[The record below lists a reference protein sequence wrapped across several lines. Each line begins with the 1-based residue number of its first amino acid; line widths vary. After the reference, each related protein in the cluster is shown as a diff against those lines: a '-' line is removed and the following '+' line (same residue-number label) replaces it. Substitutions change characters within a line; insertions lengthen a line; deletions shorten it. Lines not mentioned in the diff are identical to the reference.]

1 MKIAVCGQ
9 GFVGRAVSA
18 VLGEHHVIEPIDP
31 LLHSRTVEHV
41 EVDGVVACVPTPQ
54 GVKGECDVS
63 YIAQVLDTVEDTTPV
78 LIKSTTSIS
87 GWSELVRAYPKHDLV
102 FNPEFLR
109 QNTAE
114 ADYRDS
120 REHWLGGT
128 TRAVSWWTDRVFQPV
143 FPNAVFHHVTVEE
156 AILIKYLRNSFLAT
170 KVVWFNQAHDLAVSE
185 GVSWDVVRT
194 GVADD
199 PRIGHSHT
207 EVTAQRGYGGA
218 CFPKDVAALLADYDH
233 PLVESAHKWN
243 SINRK
248 DDSSQ

>member
-9 GFVGRAVSA
+9 GFVGRAVSG
-18 VLGEHHVIEPIDP
+18 VLSDCHVIEPIDP
-31 LLHSRTVEHV
+31 LLSSRTVESV
-41 EVDGVVACVPTPQ
+41 DVDGVVVCVPTPQ
-54 GVKGECDVS
+54 GDKGECDVS

-109 QNTAE
+109 QNSAQE
-114 ADYRDS
+114 DYRDCQT
-120 REHWLGGT
+120 HWLGGT
-128 TRAVSWWTDRVFQPV
+128 SRAVRWWTAKVLEPV
-143 FPNAVFHHVTVEE
+143 FPNALFHHVTVEE

-185 GVSWDVVRT
+185 GVSWDVVRK

-248 DDSSQ
+248 DDPSQ